1 MRVVV
6 VMLILLLGP
15 ATAHAA
21 ARVENVVVEAN
32 GGWVACSLHVAGLL
46 DERTASTI
54 ASGLSGTCVF
64 RLAIVDDA
72 DHVLG
77 QRAWQWQLSRDLW
90 EDRYVVRGA
99 EGVHT
104 FETLAQADSFCAQAV
119 RVPLVSRERLR
130 PDRPYRVA
138 VSVEVQ
144 PLGAADQDRL
154 SQYVNRKGG
163 SGDREEVDL
172 DLGAFFGG
180 LFGRGGSDRERVSY
194 VGPAFR
200 VGDLKERP

>member
-1 MRVVV
+1 MRVTV
-6 VMLILLLGP
+6 VMLVLLFAS

-21 ARVENVVVEAN
+21 ARVENVVVETG
-32 GGWVACSLHVAGLL
+32 GGWVACSFRVADLL

-54 ASGLSGTCVF
+54 ASGLSGTCIY
-64 RLAIVDDA
+64 RLAIVDA
-72 DHVLG
+72 DDRVLG
-77 QRAWQWQLSRDLW
+77 QMAWQWQLGRDLW

-99 EGVHT
+99 DGAHS
-104 FETLAQADSFCAQAV
+104 FASLAQADSFCARAA
-119 RVPLVSRERLR
+119 RVPVVSRERLR
-130 PDRPYRVA
+130 PDRWYRVA

-180 LFGRGGSDRERVSY
+180 LFGRGGSARERVSY